1 MEVIDTGVAGVFCVL
16 DDTRCTYTKNGGEL
30 LFDGEY
36 TGGEAWLNG
45 KWHWWERD
53 ENTNEVRMGTED
65 SNDAV
70 YVFKDNEE
78 GWAEFA
84 NSVLN

>member
-1 MEVIDTGVAGVFCVL
+1 MEVLDTSVEGLRCVL

-45 KWHWWERD
+45 EWYWWQRED
-53 ENTNEVRMGTED
+53 GVVQMGTEASD
-65 SNDAV
+65 EAV
-70 YVFKDNEE
+70 YTFEDSET
-78 GWAEFA
+78 GWEQFA
-84 NSVLN
+84 DKVLT